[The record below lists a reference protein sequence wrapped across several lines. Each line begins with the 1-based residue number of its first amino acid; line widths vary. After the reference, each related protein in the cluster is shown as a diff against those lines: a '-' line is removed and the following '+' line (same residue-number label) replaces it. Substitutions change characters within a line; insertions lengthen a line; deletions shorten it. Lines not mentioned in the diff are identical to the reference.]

1 MGPFDPPNPF
11 RLENLPD
18 GQSFIIIQSVESWD
32 WCHIAVAHRR
42 CLPVTAGAT
51 GQACKTFKTSCQQ
64 EFPWKISFQIF
75 VEKLDPTPLLN
86 AKLIR
91 FGQLIHENPA
101 FYKKKYFWPRNNLCL
116 IRRISKGNYS

>member
-1 MGPFDPPNPF
+1 MLQLITATPHTEINFTTLHLGS
-11 RLENLPD
+11 R
-18 GQSFIIIQSVESWD
+18 SVLD
-32 WCHIAVAHRR
+32 
-42 CLPVTAGAT
+42 
-51 GQACKTFKTSCQQ
+51 QACKTFKTSCQQ